1 MKKPLQLSG
10 TILDCLGDHR
20 RGALDIRQN
29 CADELRILFQAP
41 EFRASEQDGG

>member
-10 TILDCLGDHR
+10 TILDRLGDHR

-29 CADELRILFQAP
+29 CADELRILFQALEP
-41 EFRASEQDGG
+41 RAS